1 MAETTRDK
9 HQTPAGPPG
18 GGEQDHEAMRVAAML
33 PVAPGT
39 ASTDALATTGGL
51 NVPGGDPAETTRLA
65 SGLVVTA
72 ARHEPIPGERDP
84 SNLTHRDRGAR
95 GVPFWGEDNTDVD
108 LESTMDA
115 QTQRDRVLEGGG
127 GAGERAPS
135 SKRR

>member
-33 PVAPGT
+33 PVTPGT

-65 SGLVVTA
+65 SGLVATS

-84 SNLTHRDRGAR
+84 SNLTHREKGAR
-95 GVPFWGEDNTDVD
+95 GVPFWGEDTHVD
-108 LESTMDA
+108 LEQTMDA
-115 QTQRDRVLEGGG
+115 QTRRERATEGGG
-127 GAGERAPS
+127 GLKGEEP
-135 SKRR
+135 